1 MREPRR
7 FTRRHRWIL
16 LLVASLFLFVPLPS
30 ARAQGDRARFDTP
43 EDAAEALLAALE
55 DDDTPALIRIFGP
68 AFKERVSNDPDER
81 RENRRRIYD
90 LGRERVGFDR
100 EDDDEVVLI
109 LGSQAWP
116 FPIPLVR
123 ERGKWQ
129 FDTEAGIEEIA
140 NRIVGENELTAI
152 EALRAFGDAQRQ
164 YAATDRDGDEVRE
177 FAQRLGSSPGQQD
190 GLYWDESAF
199 GGEVSPFGPL
209 LAEADNLGQRQDGVP
224 YQGYYYRILTRQ
236 GDGVPGGRYD
246 YVINGNMIG
255 GFALLAYP
263 ADYGNTGIMTFLV
276 NHQGKIYQK
285 DLGDETAEVGGAME
299 EYAPDS
305 TWTELE

>member
-1 MREPRR
+1 M
-7 FTRRHRWIL
+7 
-16 LLVASLFLFVPLPS
+16 
-30 ARAQGDRARFDTP
+30 
-43 EDAAEALLAALE
+43 
-55 DDDTPALIRIFGP
+55 
-68 AFKERVSNDPDER
+68 
-81 RENRRRIYD
+81 
-90 LGRERVGFDR
+90 
-100 EDDDEVVLI
+100 
-109 LGSQAWP
+109 
-116 FPIPLVR
+116 
-123 ERGKWQ
+123 
-129 FDTEAGIEEIA
+129 
-140 NRIVGENELTAI
+140 
-152 EALRAFGDAQRQ
+152 
-164 YAATDRDGDEVRE
+164 RE